1 MVRHPLRRLA
11 AGTGL
16 LALLLAV
23 ACASPTPPL
32 PPRAL
37 PLPAAATAKPPAAK
51 HSRTADL
58 RAQIVRNAEAML
70 GHPYRYGG
78 ASPAGFDCSGLVVYS
93 YRRAGV
99 SGLPRT
105 ARDLEARAQPIRLS
119 QLRPGDLLFFHL
131 DGAKARHV
139 AIYVGDDQFIHA
151 PSSGKGVELVAFDD
165 VYWGRKLERAGR
177 LLP

>member
-23 ACASPTPPL
+23 ACASPTPP
-32 PPRAL
+32 AA
-37 PLPAAATAKPPAAK
+37 PLPAAAAAKPPAATR
-51 HSRTADL
+51 SRAPDL

-78 ASPAGFDCSGLVVYS
+78 AGPAGFDCSGLVVYS
-93 YRRAGV
+93 YARAGV
-99 SGLPRT
+99 RGLPRT

-131 DGAKARHV
+131 HGAKARHV
-139 AIYVGDDQFIHA
+139 AIYVGDEQFIHA